1 MRVGIVSRSQVDYA
15 LDLANELHQSGAAVS
30 LYLDD
35 RHIIDEVGDALRPVE
50 HLYEIG
56 LLPSECPVNLL
67 KLPRMRDFRSFLF
80 FRRLVDSMQAD
91 GVDVVHILLN
101 PGEIWFALFASFL
114 RNIPVVTTIIVPV
127 ANTGDHFP
135 SSLVWATNKL
145 AILGS
150 DMVIVNGVDQVA
162 MVENLYK
169 LSASRLAYVP
179 LSMHA
184 RAAKWH
190 NRIVPEE
197 PGTVLFFGRA
207 HPHKGLEYLIKAQPL
222 MSKSVPNINI
232 LISAHGEDLNRCQKM
247 IVDPDRFEITEGFVS
262 GDRMAELFQRSAL
275 IVLPY
280 LTASTSG
287 VLVTAYSF
295 GKPVVASRVGCL
307 SEYVEDGVTGIL
319 VEPANVEELAKAVV
333 KLLQDDGLR
342 QCMGENAKGRIIA
355 MQKAAIAQTLLVYEK
370 AIVIHSKNNRI
381 AGDKK

>member
-1 MRVGIVSRSQVDYA
+1 
-15 LDLANELHQSGAAVS
+15 
-30 LYLDD
+30 
-35 RHIIDEVGDALRPVE
+35 
-50 HLYEIG
+50 
-56 LLPSECPVNLL
+56 
-67 KLPRMRDFRSFLF
+67 
-80 FRRLVDSMQAD
+80 
-91 GVDVVHILLN
+91 
-101 PGEIWFALFASFL
+101 
-114 RNIPVVTTIIVPV
+114 
-127 ANTGDHFP
+127 
-135 SSLVWATNKL
+135 
-145 AILGS
+145 
-150 DMVIVNGVDQVA
+150 MVIVNGVDQVA

-232 LISAHGEDLNRCQKM
+232 LISAHGEDLNRCQQM

>member
-15 LDLANELHQSGAAVS
+15 LDLANELHQNGAAVT

-35 RHIIDEVGDALRPVE
+35 KHIIDEVGDSLRPVE
-50 HLYEIG
+50 RLYEVG
-56 LLPSECPVNLL
+56 LLPADCPVHLL
-67 KLPRMRDFRSFLF
+67 QLPRMRDFHSFLF
-80 FRRLVDSMQAD
+80 FRKLVDTMQAD
-91 GVDVVHILLN
+91 GVEIVHILLN
-101 PGEIWFALFASFL
+101 PGEIWFALLASLL
-114 RNIPVVTTIIVPV
+114 RKIPVVTTVIVPV

-135 SSLVWATNKL
+135 SSMVWVTNKL

-150 DMVIVNGVDQVA
+150 DMVIVNGADQVEL
-162 MVENLYK
+162 VENLYG
-169 LSASRLAYVP
+169 LSAKRLAYVP

-190 NRIVPEE
+190 NQIVPEE
-197 PGTVLFFGRA
+197 AGTVLFFGRA

-222 MSKSVPNINI
+222 ISKSVANVNI
-232 LISAHGEDLNRCQKM
+232 LISAHGEDLNRCQQM
-247 IVDPDRFEITEGFVS
+247 IVDPGKFEITEGFIS

-307 SEYVEDGVTGIL
+307 SEYVDDGVTGIL
-319 VEPANVEELAKAVV
+319 VEPANVEELASAVV
-333 KLLQDDGLR
+333 KLLQDDSLR
-342 QCMGENAKGRIIA
+342 HRMGENAKNWIVE
-355 MQKAAIAQTLLVYEK
+355 MQRAAIEQTLLVYQK
-370 AIVIHSKNNRI
+370 AITIHMKNKHI
-381 AGDKK
+381 TKGKK